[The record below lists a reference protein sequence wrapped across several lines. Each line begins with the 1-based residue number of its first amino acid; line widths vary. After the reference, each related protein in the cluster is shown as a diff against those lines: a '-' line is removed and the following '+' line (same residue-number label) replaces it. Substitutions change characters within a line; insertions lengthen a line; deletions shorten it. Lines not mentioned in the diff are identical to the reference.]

1 MLMTSQSM
9 YIADSM
15 PRVQCK
21 GCGRVDVPL
30 QEGPPADLAVLIEAR
45 IELEAAQDEEK
56 RNQKDEKAAIAAV
69 DKFLKQE
76 RKEQRAAEKKMK
88 SEAREAAQV
97 ARARKR
103 DAAHLAFLEK
113 AGQDLERGE
122 KKAAGARKKRSKVCQ
137 YTCDTLTYHPN
148 AIFRSRF
155 LSSAN
160 VRYSLHFGTRYV
172 HSTMLQCSFG
182 LKSLPLCRRA

>member
-88 SEAREAAQV
+88 ADAREAAQV

-103 DAAHLAFLEK
+103 NAAHLAFLEK

-122 KKAAGARKKRSKVCQ
+122 KKAGAARKKRSKVC
-137 YTCDTLTYHPN
+137 
-148 AIFRSRF
+148 
-155 LSSAN
+155 
-160 VRYSLHFGTRYV
+160 
-172 HSTMLQCSFG
+172 
-182 LKSLPLCRRA
+182 